1 MPPQMYLVEFV
12 VERLRKTPPRKE
24 VTVYRWVV
32 IANSDQEAIAIV
44 RNISVISASD
54 CKSNDLTIDSLRSE
68 TAYKTKGE
76 WSATIIGQSMS
87 LPTQRSPIIHPIVLR
102 T

>member
-12 VERLRKTPPRKE
+12 VEQLRKTPPRKK

-32 IANSDQEAIAIV
+32 IANSDQEAI
-44 RNISVISASD
+44 
-54 CKSNDLTIDSLRSE
+54 DSIRLE
-68 TAYKTKGE
+68 TASKAKGE
-76 WSATIIGQSMS
+76 WSASMIGQSMS